1 MDIEVQ
7 ISFDINSVFVQAGKL
22 NKKFSNLIALDKM
35 LNKIVAIG
43 ESEQELAARDPENW
57 ERVKGAVAFK
67 PIYDPHNFDPESMY
81 WAIRMLASNIHYQL
95 RGVNLFDKITCNIN
109 IPKYELFPTT
119 ATQHFEMRLERWP
132 KLRTLSVNGTTAI
145 SKGWKYRL
153 AQFALHWGWYILM
166 ALLIIIFAARPSLFI
181 NTLASLVE
189 KLSFGIVFVFLLL
202 VLAVIWAAE
211 IVWMFVMQLLLPKKT
226 LQRMFSLYQL
236 HSAPFKKISP
246 SKLFANWILGKDE

>member
-43 ESEQELAARDPENW
+43 ESEQEIAARDPEQW
-57 ERVKGAVAFK
+57 ERVKGAIAFK
-67 PIYDPHNFDPESMY
+67 PIFDPRNFDPESMY

-95 RGVNLFDKITCNIN
+95 RGVNLFDKITCNVN

-132 KLRTLSVNGTTAI
+132 KLRTLSINGTTAI
-145 SKGWKYRL
+145 SKGWQYTL
-153 AQFALHWGWYILM
+153 AQLALNGGWYILM
-166 ALLIIIFAARPSLFI
+166 ALLIIVFATHPALLF

-189 KLSFGIVFVFLLL
+189 KLSFGIVFVVLLL
-202 VLAVIWAAE
+202 VFIVIWVAE
-211 IVWMFVMQLLLPKKT
+211 IAWLLGMQLLLPKKT
-226 LQRMFSLYQL
+226 LRRMFSIYQL
-236 HSAPFKKISP
+236 QFIPFNKISP
-246 SKLFANWILGKDE
+246 STIFANWILGKGE